1 MISWIQVIQSIEG
14 FATAHLQVRKYGAEA
29 LEQLDQFATRDGLY
43 PLLYLYPIDQVIQR
57 DCVEMTYG
65 AICLDRLNKNRDN
78 ANVLK
83 SDCALILSDLTRW
96 LDENFEVNYGS
107 IVEFKN
113 NDTVDYCAGAEVRI
127 TMVIEKVSDC
137 EIPFDGSPF
146 PPTPTCEPATVI
158 VLNSDGTQVD
168 GGTVVSGGTGT
179 FEAPDATAVL
189 KDTAGTV
196 LSTTAIPSDTSEN
209 IVAPDANLSI
219 NGQPTYVIP
228 SGGFIN
234 EMVEN
239 TQGTPVG
246 AFDPNSASWV
256 VGDAGYTLDNS
267 EGSTL
272 FSGSIPAEDGDTIIA
287 PDGQAVNSNAS
298 FTLSVPSG
306 GTAPIPDTTFDVFIN
321 GVFNTTFNQP
331 TLDVNVININVN

>member
-78 ANVLK
+78 ANILK
-83 SDCALILSDLTRW
+83 SDCALRLSDLTRW

-137 EIPFDGSPF
+137 EIPFVGSPF
-146 PPTPTCEPATVI
+146 PPVPVCDPATVI
-158 VLNSDGTQVD
+158 VLNSEGTQVD
-168 GGTVVSGGTGT
+168 GGTVASGGTGT

-196 LSTTAIPSDTSEN
+196 LSTTAIPSDTSED
-209 IVAPDANLSI
+209 IIAPDS
-219 NGQPTYVIP
+219 TY
-228 SGGFIN
+228 N
-234 EMVEN
+234 
-239 TQGTPVG
+239 
-246 AFDPNSASWV
+246 
-256 VGDAGYTLDNS
+256 LDNS
-267 EGSTL
+267 EGSTIL
-272 FSGSIPAEDGDTIIA
+272 SGSIKSGDNETIIA
-287 PDGQAVNSNAS
+287 PDGQAINSNAS
-298 FTLSVPSG
+298 FTLPVPSG

-331 TLDVNVININVN
+331 TLGVNVININVN